1 MVIKYLHS
9 LISVMCFNYI
19 ASLYCK
25 VYLQFLLDQEI
36 RCCKR
41 RQVKRNLN
49 LIRWCWQSCI
59 NDKCLWVL
67 CNYSTERLTFWGI
80 KYIMDFFF
88 YNQSQDG
95 CTWLLLT
102 WSMIESRVLS
112 SRKPR
117 PLTRYSPRAT
127 MWLSSSSSSR
137 ASDLWAT
144 ALQSWCTSVK
154 NSRASVL
161 LAPLMSELQQ
171 KTNIK
176 TLINIS
182 DCSIIILK
190 NSGFLLHK
198 H

>member
-80 KYIMDFFF
+80 KYIMDFF
-88 YNQSQDG
+88 
-95 CTWLLLT
+95 
-102 WSMIESRVLS
+102 
-112 SRKPR
+112 
-117 PLTRYSPRAT
+117 
-127 MWLSSSSSSR
+127 
-137 ASDLWAT
+137 
-144 ALQSWCTSVK
+144 
-154 NSRASVL
+154 
-161 LAPLMSELQQ
+161 
-171 KTNIK
+171 
-176 TLINIS
+176 
-182 DCSIIILK
+182 SIIKVRMGALDFSLPGQWSSPGYWAAGSLVPWPGTRPEPPCDFPPHLPPVPPI
-190 NSGFLLHK
+190 SGLPHCRADAHQSRTPVPVCYWPHSCLSYNRRQTHQNTHK
-198 H
+198 YFGL